1 MSSEEQRDGA
11 TTSNGQ
17 HLILPTFTSIAPG
30 TRSSVAGR
38 STPSSSKTRSLRSSR
53 QEENVQRPASSD
65 HHAELP
71 PVQPNGEVHRRS
83 RQRGSGG
90 FLLDDAEP
98 SRRLSKTLLSR
109 SLRGTPEK
117 KGKRKS
123 EIADLKVTKRRAPDH
138 HREQDGVDGGS
149 PLHTEVFR
157 NGDTA
162 ERRWASNHSEMSG
175 SRHSTSSYMSG
186 ALREMPLATNARNVS
201 TPNPYVPP
209 PRMSDANSAQIVNL
223 ALSLSDARRRQ
234 ASGRRSTS
242 AAIGKQRVPSVQ
254 MTTGS
259 VKEYVE
265 AHHRPVSREA
275 EAARPTSRQMHQSP
289 DTVDDIEEAEI
300 EDESDEASMVLSAAT
315 IKRVE
320 RAKNFFEL
328 AYQHRRLLS
337 HLPPLRNPETLR
349 SPTDAEGQ
357 SRIYNPLQY
366 ARNRKLR
373 FRNREPIH
381 TEQEGWHEIAQVKD
395 WVNAVIVAHTET
407 RHDPDECIRLPDLA
421 QTQHPRVTDDED
433 DIEMMSPDSFDRRDS
448 KKDIKPY
455 RPRQDW
461 KFHPGDLIADVHW
474 LEQGLNKTKIENRD
488 GNRVYP
494 EDIKFKFSGW
504 RRGIPLAAVPSN
516 FQQPTP
522 SPEPPARDDPEER
535 VVHTERR
542 ELPIFTSATQDN
554 KPHKGHP
561 GGLGKIKK
569 SIASKSKKDNGL
581 AKSRSKLF
589 HLADSDSSSTASD
602 SDDTEL
608 RGRRKRSR
616 KRAFEIA
623 AQTEQKDLRR
633 MHTATTVS
641 DSFDPSSLEYDESY
655 GQSPPASKRGSL
667 DSGRIHQLF
676 TRDSTKAKT
685 PLRLSKS
692 RSESTR
698 RGARRPR
705 ISVDSERGPR
715 SSGEYDETLP
725 SSPSVPEFP
734 SIAINL
740 SPPHS
745 REPSPGK
752 KSLPSRLNLF
762 RDRSKQRNGIETNDF
777 GFALSNRGSRQG
789 SDEARANHSSSNG
802 SRGTSPMTRGRS
814 PFTIEP
820 QVKIPDHEPT
830 HYNPLEHGDSNASK
844 VSNKSLQSHA
854 EHHGRIRGM
863 FKGGRI
869 AELVGNEVSRVG
881 DFVFKRDAPGGH
893 KVRGSTS
900 TASLPDHHR
909 SDTEDED
916 WGNGTVVKTPNKHM
930 RYQSTASASA
940 DKISPTLPKSS
951 PSLAEQNQHYNNP
964 NLPVFSSP
972 FQKDKEKEEARQDA
986 KQQDILDP
994 NRLIPG
1000 YNEVRSQSAKGDRL
1014 GLPRLDTS
1022 RPSSPSGLKH
1032 RDSYGFGSYADL
1044 SRSRNAS
1051 QVFNQAIT
1059 GFPAT
1064 GLIDLKPTRSG
1075 SSFGPGAN
1083 NSQQSPVL
1091 AAKGPVTTSDLTISW
1106 VKLASSAIKA
1116 REIARR
1122 ADLVRDPTPQ
1132 WLLDTLGP
1140 ANQSDRHPPY
1150 EPIRVKRRDEHIVAA
1165 RNLFATL
1172 ASEADTFHA
1181 RLRRFRETTSPNL
1194 HSQLQRME
1202 DMVESTLTP
1211 RVQTAA
1217 DEAGELGMKLATTST
1232 LAMKEVNDQIA
1243 SAIRMRRRGPVRLL
1257 RNLGYKLI
1265 EMGVVGLL
1273 WAIWLVVTMIRVVLG
1288 MGKGAWRV
1296 AKWVVWAQ

>member
-11 TTSNGQ
+11 TTSDGQ
-17 HLILPTFTSIAPG
+17 RLTLPTFTSIAPG
-30 TRSSVAGR
+30 TRSSVADK
-38 STPSSSKTRSLRSSR
+38 STPSSSRTRSLRSSR
-53 QEENVQRPASSD
+53 QEEPLQRPASSTR
-65 HHAELP
+65 HAETSTA
-71 PVQPNGEVHRRS
+71 QPNGDSHRPS

-123 EIADLKVTKRRAPDH
+123 EIADLQVAKRRAPDN
-138 HREQDGVDGGS
+138 HREQDAANGSS
-149 PLHTEVFR
+149 PLATEVFR
-157 NGDTA
+157 DGVTA

-175 SRHSTSSYMSG
+175 SRNSMSSYMSG
-186 ALREMPLATNARNVS
+186 ALREMPASMTARNVS
-201 TPNPYVPP
+201 APNPYVPP
-209 PRMSDANSAQIVNL
+209 QRISDANSAQIVNL

-234 ASGRRSTS
+234 ASGMRSTS
-242 AAIGKQRVPSVQ
+242 AAIGKQRVPSTQ
-254 MTTGS
+254 LTTGS
-259 VKEYVE
+259 VKEFIKS
-265 AHHRPVSREA
+265 HHRPVSRES
-275 EAARPTSRQMHQSP
+275 EAPVATSRQKHPRP
-289 DTVDDIEEAEI
+289 DTVEDIDEAEI
-300 EDESDEASMVLSAAT
+300 EDENDEASMVLSAAT

-337 HLPPLRNPETLR
+337 HLPPLRNPESLR
-349 SPTDAEGQ
+349 TPAEVDGQ
-357 SRIYNPLQY
+357 SRTYNPLQY

-381 TEQEGWHEIAQVKD
+381 AEQEGWHEIDQVKD
-395 WVNAVIVAHTET
+395 WVDAVIDAHTET

-421 QTQHPRVTDDED
+421 QTQYPRADSDGD
-433 DIEMMSPDSFDRRDS
+433 DIEMMSPDSIDRRDS
-448 KKDIKPY
+448 KKDIKPF

-488 GNRVYP
+488 GNHVYP

-504 RRGIPLAAVPSN
+504 RRGMPLSVPSS

-522 SPEPPARDDPEER
+522 SPEPPARYDPGDR
-535 VVHTERR
+535 IVHTEKP
-542 ELPIFTSATQDN
+542 ELPELPTFRSANHDK
-554 KPHKGHP
+554 KPHKGRA
-561 GGLGKIKK
+561 GGLGKIKN
-569 SIASKSKKDNGL
+569 SIASTSNKDNGL
-581 AKSRSKLF
+581 KKSRNKLF
-589 HLADSDSSSTASD
+589 HLADSDSSDTASD
-602 SDDTEL
+602 SDDAEI

-616 KRAFEIA
+616 KRAHQDA
-623 AQTEQKDLRR
+623 AQVDQQHLRR
-633 MHTATTVS
+633 LHTATTAS
-641 DSFDPSSLEYDESY
+641 DSFDPSNMDYEESY
-655 GQSPPASKRGSL
+655 GQSPPDSKRGSL
-667 DSGRIHQLF
+667 DSGRIHKLF
-676 TRDSTKAKT
+676 TRDSAKSRT
-685 PLRLSKS
+685 PLQLSKS

-698 RGARRPR
+698 RGSRRPR

-715 SSGEYDETLP
+715 SSGEYDETLH

-745 REPSPGK
+745 RSPSPAK
-752 KSLPSRLNLF
+752 KSLPARLNPF
-762 RDRSKQRNGIETNDF
+762 RDRDKQRNGIDTNDF
-777 GFALSNRGSRQG
+777 GFPLSNKGSRQG
-789 SDEARANHSSSNG
+789 SGETEGKHSSSNG

-814 PFTIEP
+814 PMTQDPE
-820 QVKIPDHEPT
+820 VKVPDSEPT
-830 HYNPLEHGDSNASK
+830 YYNLEHRDSNASK
-844 VSNKSLQSHA
+844 TSNKSLQSHA

-869 AELVGNEVSRVG
+869 AELVGNEVSRVS
-881 DFVFKRDAPGGH
+881 DFILKRDAPGAH

-900 TASLPDHHR
+900 TASLPDHR

-916 WGNGTVVKTPNKHM
+916 WTNGTVVKTPNKQNL

-940 DKISPTLPKSS
+940 DKISTAVPKPAPSS
-951 PSLAEQNQHYNNP
+951 TEQNQNYNNP

-972 FQKDKEKEEARQDA
+972 FQRDKEQQDA
-986 KQQDILDP
+986 MQQNAWDTS
-994 NRLIPG
+994 RLVPG
-1000 YNEVRSQSAKGDRL
+1000 NSENRSQSAKGDRL
-1014 GLPRLDTS
+1014 NLPRLDTS

-1044 SRSRNAS
+1044 ERSRNAS

-1064 GLIDLKPTRSG
+1064 GLVGLKANRSG
-1075 SSFGPGAN
+1075 SSLGNGAN
-1083 NSQQSPVL
+1083 DSQQSPVVGS
-1091 AAKGPVTTSDLTISW
+1091 KGPVTTSDLTISY

-1122 ADLVRDPTPQ
+1122 ADLVRDPTPK
-1132 WLLDTLGP
+1132 WVLATLGP
-1140 ANQSDRHPPY
+1140 ANQSLQSPPY
-1150 EPIRVKRRDEHIVAA
+1150 EPLRVKRRDEHVVAA

-1172 ASEADTFHA
+1172 ASEADTFHTN
-1181 RLRRFRETTSPNL
+1181 LRRFRETTSPNL

-1211 RVQTAA
+1211 RVQKAA

-1243 SAIRMRRRGPVRLL
+1243 SAIRLRRRGPVRLF

-1273 WAIWLVVTMIRVVLG
+1273 WAIWLIVTMIRVVLG
-1288 MGKGAWRV
+1288 TGKVFWRV
-1296 AKWVVWAQ
+1296 VKWVAWVE